1 MRIII
6 VFAALVI
13 LIVVLLLLHK
23 KKILNF
29 SGSTSSSAISST
41 FLTLQGMFQADA
53 QKAKEY
59 LLEKKEEKQKSQAKT
74 GETKDADRR
83 NSDQTEELWE
93 KEKHLGK
100 SS

>member
-29 SGSTSSSAISST
+29 RGSAISPAISST
-41 FLTLQGMFQADA
+41 FLTLQGMLQADA

-59 LLEKKEEKQKSQAKT
+59 ILEKKEEKQKSQAKT
-74 GETKDADRR
+74 GEIKDD
-83 NSDQTEELWE
+83 D
-93 KEKHLGK
+93 KKD
-100 SS
+100 